1 MKVPFLDLEAQ
12 LTPIRAELR
21 QAIDRVLDDAS
32 FVLGPAVAAFEEQ
45 FAVETGRRHCIGVN
59 SGTSALHLA
68 LLAAGVGPGD
78 EVVTTPLTWI
88 STSWAISYVGARPV
102 YSDVDLA
109 TGNLDP
115 QAAERMIGPRT
126 KALLPVD
133 LYGQPA
139 DLSAFETLA
148 DRHGIALIEDAA
160 QSHFAAL
167 HGRRAGS
174 FGDQAC
180 FSFYPGKNLGALGEA
195 GAVVTDDD
203 DLAARIRRL
212 RDHAQNGRH
221 HHTEVG
227 YNYRMEGLQGA
238 VLGVKLRHLQKW
250 TTGRRAVATR
260 YQDLLSEVNGV
271 TLPSVADGAHPA
283 WHLYVVRS
291 ENRDGLATELA
302 SDGIGTGVHYPTPV
316 HLQPAYAHLGH
327 HQGAFPNAERFAATC
342 LSLPMYAELSP
353 SAQEYVVDRV
363 RAAVG
368 LT

>member
-21 QAIDRVLDDAS
+21 QAIDWVLDHTS

-45 FAVETGRRHCIGVN
+45 FAVATGRRHCIGVN

-102 YSDVDLA
+102 YADVDLA

-115 QAAERMIGPRT
+115 EAAEQAIGPRT

-139 DLSAFETLA
+139 DLTRFETLA
-148 DRHGIALIEDAA
+148 NRYGIALIEDAA
-160 QSHFAAL
+160 QSHLAAL
-167 HGRRAGS
+167 HGRPAGS

-180 FSFYPGKNLGALGEA
+180 FSFYPSKNLGAVGEA

-203 DLAARIRRL
+203 DLATRIRRL
-212 RDHAQNGRH
+212 RDHAQDGRH
-221 HHTEVG
+221 HHSEVG

-250 TTGRRAVATR
+250 TDGRRAVAAR
-260 YQDLLSEVNGV
+260 YQDLLSNVDGV
-271 TLPSVADGAHPA
+271 KVPSVADGADPA

-291 ENRDGLATELA
+291 ETRDVLATELA
-302 SDGIGTGVHYPTPV
+302 SDGIGSGVHYPTPV

-327 HQGAFPNAERFAATC
+327 RPGAFPNAERFAATC
-342 LSLPMYAELSP
+342 LSLPIYAELSP

-368 LT
+368 C